1 MAISE
6 QITRLQNLRNRQRTK
21 IAELGLGD
29 GTESFEACTDA
40 VESIVNKG
48 TISAEVKEGGSY
60 SLEPGYYKG
69 GTIAGVSGGGNYE
82 LQAKEVTPTKSE
94 QVITQDSGKYGLSSV
109 TVKPI
114 PSQYQDVSDVT
125 ATAETVLA
133 NNIFVDAQGTVT
145 AGTMADNGTLNLSID
160 GLNTTEVIIPKGFH
174 KGDGKVSLTNDIE
187 LALAAL

>member
-29 GTESFEACTDA
+29 GTENLEGCTKA
-40 VESIVNKG
+40 IEEIENHG
-48 TISAEVKEGGSY
+48 TVSLEVKEGQSHAI
-60 SLEPGYYKG
+60 SPGYYKG
-69 GTIAGVSGGGNYE
+69 GTVTGVSGGGNYE
-82 LQAKEVTPTKSE
+82 LQAKEVIPTKSE
-94 QVITQDSGKYGLSSV
+94 QSISADEGKYGLSSV

-114 PSQYQDVSDVT
+114 PTQYQDVSDVT

-133 NNIFVDAQGTVT
+133 NNIFVDAEGIVT
-145 AGTMADNGTLNLSID
+145 AGTMVDNGTLNLSID

>member
-1 MAISE
+1 MAILE
-6 QITRLQNLRNRQRTK
+6 QITRLQNLRGRQRTK

-29 GTESFEACTDA
+29 GTESFEACTVA
-40 VESIVNKG
+40 VERIENKG